1 MSRRRYQKN
10 STILT
15 SLNDVNN
22 NTSPVHISVALVV
35 ILVIAGMMIG
45 FIYQKIA
52 LNRLVISMVEIQTE
66 QSELLEEVAN
76 LEAEKLN
83 LMNMTRIV
91 NIASNSI
98 GMVKSMPFNP
108 VDSPYSKQEY
118 DMLVHQIEATMSSIR
133 SGESQ

>member
-15 SLNDVNN
+15 SLNEVNN

-52 LNRLVISMVEIQTE
+52 LNRLVISMEEIQTE
-66 QSELLEEVAN
+66 QSELLETVAN

-98 GMVKSMPFNP
+98 GMVKSMHFNP
-108 VDSPYSKQEY
+108 IDSPYSKQEY
-118 DMLVHQIEATMSSIR
+118 DMLLRQIEANMSSIR